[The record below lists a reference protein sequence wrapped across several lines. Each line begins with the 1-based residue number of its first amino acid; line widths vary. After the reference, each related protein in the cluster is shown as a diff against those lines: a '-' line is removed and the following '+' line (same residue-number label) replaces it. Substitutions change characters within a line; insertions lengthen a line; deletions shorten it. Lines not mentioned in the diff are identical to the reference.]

1 MKRVLLVLSMLWVAV
16 AAAEDSYLYWM
27 VGNTDGFSYDSV
39 QVRGYNEGTSSYI
52 GPLALYWDEETP
64 VSGGTVATKDQ
75 VNPGGGA
82 FTPGLYAKLAGGSE
96 TYSSFVIELIRDD
109 GVVGE
114 SWLDYSA
121 ALASIESSNSWHNVT
136 AWAPQAYMV
145 PEPNSAMLLLLGC
158 AALGLRRRRQLKA

>member
-16 AAAEDSYLYWM
+16 ATAEDSYLYWM
-27 VGNTDGFSYDSV
+27 VGNTTGFTYDSV
-39 QVRGYNEGTSSYI
+39 QVRGYNGSSYTD
-52 GPLALYWDEETP
+52 PLELYWDSSSPKIGTSVESEV
-64 VSGGTVATKDQ
+64 VS
-75 VNPGGGA
+75 PGNG

-96 TYSSFVIELIRDD
+96 TYSSFVIELIRDS

>member
-1 MKRVLLVLSMLWVAV
+1 MKKALLVLSMLWVAV

-27 VGNTDGFSYDSV
+27 VGNTGGFSYDSV
-39 QVRGYNEGTSSYI
+39 QVRGYDGSEYTD
-52 GPLALYWDEETP
+52 PLALYWDSSSP
-64 VSGGTVATKDQ
+64 SIGTSASKGQ
-75 VNPGGGA
+75 VNPGGGS
-82 FTPGLYAKLAGGSE
+82 FTPGLYAKLASGE
-96 TYSSFVIELIRDD
+96 TYSSFVIELIRDN

-114 SWLDYSA
+114 AWLDYSA

-136 AWAPQAYMV
+136 AWAPQTYMV